1 MAIASARP
9 TVSPAARILVKEV
22 NWLGDLVMSLPAL
35 WAVRQTF
42 PQAHLGVLVR
52 EELASFF
59 SLLPWVDC
67 VLSYRLRS
75 RSRWLGSRWEL
86 VRNIQAGTWD
96 VAVLFPRSFESAL
109 WMYLAKVPV
118 RIGVIADARR
128 WLLTHPIRVDMK
140 HPGRHQSLG
149 WLELVQKA
157 LGCGPPSESIPLVV
171 PRTALPDSV
180 AKEFPAGHPFLVFA
194 PGAAYGPAKQWP
206 VESWRRL
213 ARSVVSRGLGCVFV
227 GTASERDLCDA
238 IAQDLG
244 RSAHVVAG
252 ATTLPELAQLLV
264 HSRGY
269 VGNDSGATHLA
280 GLLGVPTVALF
291 GSTNPVRTAP
301 LGHRC
306 QVLYDP
312 PDCSPCLA
320 RTCRF
325 GDNHCLRRISPEQV
339 LEALAKLGSL

>member
-1 MAIASARP
+1 MASTSARIV
-9 TVSPAARILVKEV
+9 VSSTARILVKEV
-22 NWLGDLVMSLPAL
+22 NWLGDVVMSLPAL
-35 WAVRQTF
+35 WAVRQAF
-42 PQAHLGVLVR
+42 PQAYLGVLVR

-59 SLLPWVDC
+59 SMIPWVDRLLC
-67 VLSYRLRS
+67 YRLRS
-75 RSRWLGSRWEL
+75 GPHWIISRREII
-86 VRNIQAGTWD
+86 REIRTGTWD
-96 VAVLFPRSFESAL
+96 VSVLFPRSFESAL

-118 RIGVIADARR
+118 RIGVVADGRR
-128 WLLTHPIRVDMK
+128 WLLTHPVPVDMK

-149 WLELVQKA
+149 WLELVQQA
-157 LGCGPPSESIPLVV
+157 LGCSSPSESIPVVV
-171 PRTALPDSV
+171 PRTALPNSL
-180 AKEFPAGHPFLVFA
+180 AKELSAGHPFLVFA
-194 PGAAYGPAKQWP
+194 PGAAFGPAKQWP
-206 VESWRRL
+206 VESWQRL
-213 ARSVVSRGLGCVFV
+213 ARSVVSRGLRCVFV
-227 GTASERDLCDA
+227 GTASERDICNA

-244 RSAHVVAG
+244 PYALVAAG
-252 ATTLPELAQLLV
+252 ATNLPELAQLLM